1 MKYVVC
7 YIFPDI
13 RTSREEYFFWS
24 TILIMVVEKKKTLG
38 VFLCDNQDSWK
49 LINLLIS
56 TNITQES
63 KRYQMSRPVSGQ
75 LTFFGLHQRK
85 IVLREILSKYI
96 RDLKKYVQTQ
106 QMFEFT
112 FFSWCLNDFFGFTL
126 NPATQSLQFLSHL
139 NDYELRYWLQPLP
152 V

>member
-1 MKYVVC
+1 MGR
-7 YIFPDI
+7 IFFLKHNSNYGC
-13 RTSREEYFFWS
+13 R
-24 TILIMVVEKKKTLG
+24 EKKKNWEYSSVIIRTLE
-38 VFLCDNQDSWK
+38 
-49 LINLLIS
+49 NLSTCLS
-56 TNITQES
+56 LPLNTTNITQES
-63 KRYQMSRPVSGQ
+63 KRYQMSRSVSGQ
-75 LTFFGLHQRK
+75 LAFFGLHQQK

-112 FFSWCLNDFFGFTL
+112 FFSWCLSDFFGFTL